1 MCCMLLSIICKLFFL
16 LYFSIMFKKNKD
28 LSIVFWVYLFSLLKC
43 THTQPYLASIKQPSM
58 TYLTFSGG
66 GYVIAGNPHPQT
78 YTLIFRLGCIFF
90 LFLKKDTL
98 ITVCFNLRFYFKI
111 QCNCITINGI
121 VTIYRE
127 LTSFKNFVF
136 EIFHLKMNISIGFRD
151 TGLFDS
157 CPSFLRSKFLCN
169 LIVFCLFISF
179 CWFLLCILCYE
190 SNFFLSSPPLNA
202 ALLLELGVDCS
213 SLQTFCC

>member
-16 LYFSIMFKKNKD
+16 WYFCIMFKKKKGLVNCFLGILVFIVKMYTHPTI
-28 LSIVFWVYLFSLLKC
+28 LSFNR
-43 THTQPYLASIKQPSM
+43 QPSM

-121 VTIYRE
+121 VTLYRE

-169 LIVFCLFISF
+169 PYVSLLYFVYLFLFVGFCCVFCAMSLISSF
-179 CWFLLCILCYE
+179 HHLL
-190 SNFFLSSPPLNA
+190 
-202 ALLLELGVDCS
+202 
-213 SLQTFCC
+213 

>member
-1 MCCMLLSIICKLFFL
+1 
-16 LYFSIMFKKNKD
+16 
-28 LSIVFWVYLFSLLKC
+28 
-43 THTQPYLASIKQPSM
+43 M

-127 LTSFKNFVF
+127 PTSFKNFVF

-157 CPSFLRSKFLCN
+157 CSSFLRSKFLCN
-169 LIVFCLFISF
+169 PYVSLLYFVYLFLFVGFCCVFCAMSLISSF
-179 CWFLLCILCYE
+179 HHLL
-190 SNFFLSSPPLNA
+190 
-202 ALLLELGVDCS
+202 
-213 SLQTFCC
+213 